1 MSAMREISI
10 AIRAENRTMGIFRT
24 ISADVINL
32 GMAFGA
38 LDSQTGR
45 SVMQIFSVI
54 RLMTSLK
61 AILAT
66 TTAATASHST
76 ATGVQTTL
84 QGYAITTTSGHSLS
98 HIAHSVAN
106 HIAAAATWVLNAALA
121 MKIALLTLGI
131 GLVIATAAYMGWLAS
146 TTRDAASAQA
156 GYNAE
161 LSKTPSR
168 SIRRAGEEEY
178 YRRSVEY

>member
-1 MSAMREISI
+1 MSFHEISI
-10 AIRAENRTMGIFRT
+10 AVRAENRTMGIFRT
-24 ISADVINL
+24 IASDVFSL
-32 GMAFGA
+32 GVAFGA

-66 TTAATASHST
+66 TTAATVAHST

-84 QGYAITTTSGHSLS
+84 QGYAITTTSGHSISL
-98 HIAHSVAN
+98 IAHSVAN
-106 HIAAAATWVLNAALA
+106 YIASAATWVLNAALA

-131 GLVIATAAYMGWLAS
+131 GLVIATAAYMAWLAS

-156 GYNAE
+156 DYNAE

-168 SIRRAGEEEY
+168 SIRRAGEEDY
-178 YRRSVEY
+178 YRRGVEY